1 MPPQGGRGWFY
12 LLPVTF
18 YNRAWRMTAL
28 RAIVQRTWPATA
40 SRLRL
45 SFAGRVFVLALLLRL
60 LPVLLTARLGIGL
73 DDMFQYD
80 MLARSLVAGNGY
92 RWYAQPDL
100 YTLSRY
106 IQFDLSSVPYDPK
119 GIPTS
124 YRAPL
129 YPAFLALIYA
139 LSGLEWRF
147 FAARLAQAVLGA
159 TLAPLTY
166 WIAHRVISPP
176 FAAPRERE
184 EGKAARL
191 AALIV
196 ALYPWLILFPLGL
209 ATENLFIP
217 LLALAILALLRAGE
231 TGSLRDWALAG
242 VALGL
247 ATLTRSIIVGFVPL
261 AILLI
266 PRNRLRGGLILLG
279 CIAALTLPWAYRN
292 TRLHG
297 QLTFVENNLGTNLYL
312 GYHPQGTG
320 TFQFGISLDLVPIL
334 DDAERNRRGIEAALG
349 FIRDDPGRV
358 PYLFVRKLG
367 YFWGL
372 EKRPFVY
379 FYSNNYLGHWP
390 DALLAL
396 ALLGLCL
403 PFVLLMPLA
412 VIGALQPFSPPARS
426 GNTRGA
432 FLPIA
437 LILYFSGAYALILAE
452 ERYHLPLIP
461 FLAVF
466 AAWGARQVLSRKRH
480 SSQPRSLWRP
490 ALALSL
496 IALLLLNWGLELQ
509 RDAPKLAAMFGPT
522 GNRMGTDY

>member
-1 MPPQGGRGWFY
+1 
-12 LLPVTF
+12 
-18 YNRAWRMTAL
+18 MTAL
-28 RAIVQRTWPATA
+28 RAITQRTWPATA

-45 SFAGRVFVLALLLRL
+45 GFAGRVFVLALILRL

-80 MLARSLVAGNGY
+80 MLARSLAAGNGY

-166 WIAHRVISPP
+166 WVARRLISPHP
-176 FAAPRERE
+176 PSPPLVREVGGMGTGDKDR
-184 EGKAARL
+184 AARY

-231 TGSLRDWALAG
+231 AGSLRDWALAG

-261 AILLI
+261 AILLV

-279 CIAALTLPWAYRN
+279 CVAALTLPWAYRN

-312 GYHPQGTG
+312 GYHPKGTG

-334 DDAERNRRGIEAALG
+334 DDAERNRRGIEAALD

-358 PYLFVRKLG
+358 PYLIVRKLG

-412 VIGALQPFSPPARS
+412 VIGALQPFSPSATTGNKPAGGRPWEA
-426 GNTRGA
+426 R
-432 FLPIA
+432 LLIA
-437 LILYFSGAYALILAE
+437 LILYFTGAYALILAE

-466 AAWGARQVLSRKRH
+466 AAWGATQVLGAKRQ
-480 SSQPRSLWRP
+480 SSHRRSLWRP

-522 GNRMGTDY
+522 GNLIGTDY

>member
-1 MPPQGGRGWFY
+1 MWNNP
-12 LLPVTF
+12 LSTI
-18 YNRAWRMTAL
+18 A
-28 RAIVQRTWPATA
+28 QRTWPATA

-45 SFAGRVFVLALLLRL
+45 SFAGRVFVLALVLRL
-60 LPVLLTARLGIGL
+60 LPVLFTARLGIGL

-80 MLARSLVAGNGY
+80 MLARSLAAGNGY

-166 WIAHRVISPP
+166 WIARRLISPHP
-176 FAAPRERE
+176 LGIGTGDED
-184 EGKAARL
+184 KAAKY

-217 LLALAILALLRAGE
+217 LLALAILALLRAGK

-261 AILLI
+261 AILLV
-266 PRNRLRGGLILLG
+266 PSNRLRGGLILLG
-279 CIAALTLPWAYRN
+279 CVVALTLPWAYRN

-312 GYHPQGTG
+312 GYHPKGNG

-358 PYLFVRKLG
+358 PYLIVRKLG

-390 DALLAL
+390 AALLAL
-396 ALLGLCL
+396 ALVGLCL

-412 VIGALQPFSPPARS
+412 ISGALQLLSPATRS
-426 GNTRGA
+426 ESKRGA
-432 FLPIA
+432 FLLIA
-437 LILYFSGAYALILAE
+437 LILYFTLAYALILAE

-461 FLAVF
+461 FLAAF
-466 AAWGARQVLSRKRH
+466 AAWGATQVLGAKRQ
-480 SSQPRSLWRP
+480 SSHRRSPWRP
-490 ALALSL
+490 ALTLSL

-522 GNRMGTDY
+522 GNLIGTDY

>member
-1 MPPQGGRGWFY
+1 
-12 LLPVTF
+12 
-18 YNRAWRMTAL
+18 MTTL
-28 RAIVQRTWPATA
+28 RAITRRTWPATV

-45 SFAGRVFVLALLLRL
+45 SFAGRVFVLALVLRL

-100 YTLSRY
+100 YTLSHY
-106 IQFDLSSVPYDPK
+106 IQFDLSSVPYDPR

-129 YPAFLALIYA
+129 YPAFLAPIYA
-139 LSGLEWRF
+139 ISGLEWRF
-147 FAARLAQAVLGA
+147 FAARLAQALLGA
-159 TLAPLTY
+159 ALAPLTY
-166 WIAHRVISPP
+166 WIARRVLSVGAQRAVPLPP
-176 FAAPRERE
+176 GAGSGRAA
-184 EGKAARL
+184 KL
-191 AALIV
+191 AAWIV

-217 LLALAILALLRAGE
+217 LLALAVLALLRADE
-231 TGSLRDWALAG
+231 SGSLRDWALAG

-261 AILLI
+261 AILLV

-279 CIAALTLPWAYRN
+279 CVAALTLPWAYRN

-396 ALLGLCL
+396 ALVSLGL

-412 VIGALQPFSPPARS
+412 VIGALQPFSPPASS
-426 GNTRGA
+426 GNKRGA
-432 FLPIA
+432 FLLIA
-437 LILYFSGAYALILAE
+437 LILYFTLAYALILAE

-466 AAWGARQVLSRKRH
+466 AAWGAAQVLDRKRQ
-480 SSQPRSLWRP
+480 SSQRRSLWRP
-490 ALALSL
+490 ALALGL

-509 RDAPKLAAMFGPT
+509 RDAPKLTAMFGPT
-522 GNRMGTDY
+522 GNTVGTDY

>member
-1 MPPQGGRGWFY
+1 MI
-12 LLPVTF
+12 T
-18 YNRAWRMTAL
+18 L
-28 RAIVQRTWPATA
+28 RAIAQRTWPATI

-45 SFAGRVFVLALLLRL
+45 SFAGRVFVLALVLRL

-100 YTLSRY
+100 YTISHY

-139 LSGLEWRF
+139 ISGLEWRF
-147 FAARLAQAVLGA
+147 FAARLAQVLLGA
-159 TLAPLTY
+159 MLAPLTY
-166 WIAHRVISPP
+166 WIARRVISPTGLKP
-176 FAAPRERE
+176 GTGWER
-184 EGKAARL
+184 AARL
-191 AALIV
+191 AAWIV

-209 ATENLFIP
+209 ATENLFTP
-217 LLALAILALLRAGE
+217 VLALAILALLRAGE
-231 TGSLRDWALAG
+231 SGSLRDWALAG

-247 ATLTRSIIVGFVPL
+247 ATLTRSIIIGFVPL
-261 AILLI
+261 AVLLV

-279 CIAALTLPWAYRN
+279 CVAALTLPWAYRN

-358 PYLFVRKLG
+358 PYLIVRKLG

-396 ALLGLCL
+396 ALVGLCL

-412 VIGALQPFSPPARS
+412 IIGALQPFSPSAS
-426 GNTRGA
+426 TGNKQGA
-432 FLPIA
+432 CLLIA
-437 LILYFSGAYALILAE
+437 LILYFAGAYALILAE

-466 AAWGARQVLSRKRH
+466 AAWGAAQVLSRKGQ
-480 SSQPRSLWRP
+480 SSQRRSLWRP
-490 ALALSL
+490 ALALGL
-496 IALLLLNWGLELQ
+496 IALLLLNWGLELH
-509 RDAPKLAAMFGPT
+509 RDAPKLAAMFGPD
-522 GNRMGTDY
+522 GNRIGTDY

>member
-1 MPPQGGRGWFY
+1 MI
-12 LLPVTF
+12 T
-18 YNRAWRMTAL
+18 L
-28 RAIVQRTWPATA
+28 RAIAQRTWPATI

-45 SFAGRVFVLALLLRL
+45 SFAGRVFVLALVLRL

-80 MLARSLVAGNGY
+80 MLARSLVTGNGY

-100 YTLSRY
+100 YTLSHY
-106 IQFDLSSVPYDPK
+106 IQFDLNNVPYDPK

-139 LSGLEWRF
+139 ISGLEWRF
-147 FAARLAQAVLGA
+147 FAARLAQALLGA

-166 WIAHRVISPP
+166 WIARRIAGTPRDSEELQGTYK
-176 FAAPRERE
+176 APRGPGVPISLK
-184 EGKAARL
+184 EGNAEKL

-196 ALYPWLILFPLGL
+196 ALYPWLVLFPLGL
-209 ATENLFIP
+209 ATENLFTP

-231 TGSLRDWALAG
+231 SGSLRDWALAG

-261 AILLI
+261 AVLLV

-279 CIAALTLPWAYRN
+279 CVAALTLPWAYRN

-349 FIRDDPGRV
+349 FIHDDPGRV
-358 PYLFVRKLG
+358 PYLIVRKLG

-396 ALLGLCL
+396 ALVGLCL

-412 VIGALQPFSPPARS
+412 IIGALQPFSPPAS
-426 GNTRGA
+426 TGNKQGA
-432 FLPIA
+432 RLLIA
-437 LILYFSGAYALILAE
+437 LILYFAGAYALILAE

-461 FLAVF
+461 FLAAF
-466 AAWGARQVLSRKRH
+466 AAWGAAQVLDRREQSRQR
-480 SSQPRSLWRP
+480 RSLCRP
-490 ALALSL
+490 ALALGL

-522 GNRMGTDY
+522 GNTVGTDY